1 MNPLKLVQNHFL
13 ENIEVK
19 KAAAALLPNKIVSA
33 ASLMI
38 ESLKSGNKILCCGNG
53 GSASDAQHFSAEML
67 NRFKIERP
75 PLAAIALTTDTSTLT
90 AIANDYSY
98 DLIFAKQ
105 IEALGK
111 EKDILLVI
119 STSGNSQNILSAI
132 ERAHQ
137 SKMPVIAL
145 TGKNG
150 GKIAKILDAN
160 DVEIRVPSEITAR
173 IQETHILIIHCIC
186 DVIEQSLFSKIK
198 KE

>member
-13 ENIEVK
+13 ENVEVK

-160 DVEIRVPSEITAR
+160 DAEIRVPSEITAR

>member
-13 ENIEVK
+13 ENVEVK